1 MPHEARREIGGGKTP
16 PPISRAEREPRNR
29 DTLCRPKGIT
39 GRYPL
44 SRDRIEARERGPGM
58 EEETRRAYTATPI
71 QVEVSLV
78 RLVDM
83 CMRKH
88 GCTEEEAARR
98 WFGDSEYYDKW
109 REEKEGLP

>member
-1 MPHEARREIGGGKTP
+1 
-16 PPISRAEREPRNR
+16 
-29 DTLCRPKGIT
+29 
-39 GRYPL
+39 
-44 SRDRIEARERGPGM
+44 M

-109 REEKEGLP
+109 REEKEGCGDDD